1 MKKHICIAMLA
12 VALSGCAVASV
23 THGKASATTFGQVE
37 VNAYADDPETG
48 GKLALSVKGG
58 PLSSV
63 GAGVISSAIT
73 AAVMYFTGGAVH

>member
-1 MKKHICIAMLA
+1 MKSLVVVVLA
-12 VALSGCAVASV
+12 LALSGCAVASV
-23 THGKASATTFGQVE
+23 THQKASAVTFGQVE
-37 VNAYADDPETG
+37 VNAYADDPDAG

>member
-1 MKKHICIAMLA
+1 MKSIGIVVLA
-12 VALSGCAVASV
+12 LMVSGCAIASV
-23 THGKASATTFGQVE
+23 THERAEVRTFGQVE
-37 VNAYADDPETG
+37 VNAYAEDPETG
-48 GKLALSVKGG
+48 GKIALSVEGG